1 MTPAPFIKN
10 NTAHYCFGKIL
21 CEIRVLEDRFIEM
34 GFDGD
39 NAYENRLIDQY
50 HDLIHQRRKAL
61 AKLMPKQPPRY

>member
-1 MTPAPFIKN
+1 MIPTPFIKN

-21 CEIRVLEDRFIEM
+21 CEIRALEDRLIEM

-61 AKLMPKQPPRY
+61 AQLMPKQPPRY

>member
-1 MTPAPFIKN
+1 MIPTPFIKN

-21 CEIRVLEDRFIEM
+21 CEIRALEDRLIEM

-50 HDLIHQRRKAL
+50 HDLSLIHI
-61 AKLMPKQPPRY
+61 